1 MARTSNRRDFLARS
15 AHAGAGIALGAV
27 TFGTVTVATGRTLSA
42 ASPAAAIS
50 GAPAVAAS
58 TAPRFKISLA
68 EWSFHRTIGAGK
80 LDNLD
85 FAKTANELG
94 IDGVEYVNQFFKDKA
109 KDKKYLRDLKLRAA
123 GEGVW
128 SVLIMIDG
136 EGALGA
142 PDAAKRTEAVEN
154 HHKWVEAAQY
164 LGCHSIRVNAQSSG
178 SYDEQIKLAADGLR
192 RLTEFADPFGIS
204 VIVENHGGLSSNGKW
219 LATVMK
225 TVDHPGCGTLPDFGN
240 FHLGGGEWYDRYQG
254 VEELMPFAKAVS
266 AKSHEFDASG
276 AETKTDYT
284 RMLKIVAAAGYHGYV
299 GIEWEGGKPDE
310 MEGIRL
316 TKRLLER
323 VRSELAAG

>member
-1 MARTSNRRDFLARS
+1 
-15 AHAGAGIALGAV
+15 
-27 TFGTVTVATGRTLSA
+27 
-42 ASPAAAIS
+42 
-50 GAPAVAAS
+50 
-58 TAPRFKISLA
+58 
-68 EWSFHRTIGAGK
+68 
-80 LDNLD
+80 
-85 FAKTANELG
+85 
-94 IDGVEYVNQFFKDKA
+94 
-109 KDKKYLRDLKLRAA
+109 
-123 GEGVW
+123 
-128 SVLIMIDG
+128 MIDG